1 MVKKIYKHALQH
13 ILINIMLCPNFM
25 CIWVQNM
32 LGGIEISK
40 SDLSYIK
47 LCERSIQLWTMYG
60 HTLLKLSIF
69 L

>member
-1 MVKKIYKHALQH
+1 
-13 ILINIMLCPNFM
+13 MLCPNFM

-40 SDLSYIK
+40 SDLSYMK

-69 L
+69 